1 MVGLAFVFR
10 WVMLFHV
17 IGQLKLLD
25 HATLLLKKK
34 KKKLSNLIQKSG
46 CFEAGEQGST
56 LR

>member
-1 MVGLAFVFR
+1 MGDAFSCDWSTTIAGSCHF
-10 WVMLFHV
+10 
-17 IGQLKLLD
+17 IK
-25 HATLLLKKK
+25 KKK